1 MAYLFNQKQNFSGWI
16 SAGIPLNCLISGNLQ
31 TGLNKTIFIWLM
43 PSIKR
48 NIITTVLLAFMHSCI
63 HASDVYKNTKSVWVF
78 WKPVFPLSVSA
89 EQCLHLARFCRQVL
103 LWGFV
108 APFYAIICSEIR
120 SHNWNYYTTLL
131 ISEHTH
137 SSTKRP
143 AHRSVCQ
150 RPALMYTDA
159 WTQLLTHNRV
169 LSLLPDAVFFAGF
182 VRCFEAAHSWQRLW
196 KVQLCRESPRKQI
209 GECRCPLW
217 NQFWFSHTHTQ
228 THTHTHPSFIHLSDF
243 LQKQDCALLSTN
255 TRPWGISYYRTT
267 APSSAHIPHKD
278 TLLQTWTSMHL

>member
-1 MAYLFNQKQNFSGWI
+1 M
-16 SAGIPLNCLISGNLQ
+16 
-31 TGLNKTIFIWLM
+31 
-43 PSIKR
+43 
-48 NIITTVLLAFMHSCI
+48 
-63 HASDVYKNTKSVWVF
+63 
-78 WKPVFPLSVSA
+78 SA

-137 SSTKRP
+137 SSTKRQ

-159 WTQLLTHNRV
+159 WTQLLTHNRF

-228 THTHTHPSFIHLSDF
+228 THTHTLTPPSFIY
-243 LQKQDCALLSTN
+243 Q
-255 TRPWGISYYRTT
+255 ISFKSRTVLCCQQT
-267 APSSAHIPHKD
+267 LDLEESATIAQQPQAVHTSHTKTPFYKLEPACIYNCHASKTSQIVDDNWD
-278 TLLQTWTSMHL
+278 TI